1 MRLMQRCTDRNARI
15 ADSTPP
21 TACGTASEDLFDAV
35 LGPCSVVPEVRP
47 QVVKVV
53 FAGRGCRC
61 GSIDGGGMNQ
71 GLLSTPIR
79 ISHLPTNPD
88 LRCINR

>member
-1 MRLMQRCTDRNARI
+1 MRLMQRCTDRNTRI

-21 TACGTASEDLFDAV
+21 TVCSTASEDLFDAV
-35 LGPCSVVPEVRP
+35 LGHVLLCPNSS
-47 QVVKVV
+47 QVLKVV

-61 GSIDGGGMNQ
+61 GSIDGGGMNH

-79 ISHLPTNPD
+79 ISHFPTNPD